1 MKKLIH
7 CHNAS
12 MPWAHN
18 PRQIFEYGLSL
29 GVAASKMLDAANLDA
44 SDLKNAELSISWPQY
59 RSLVAEVD
67 RKAPD
72 AWGFFLG
79 ASLHAA
85 SHGMLSLLLLNCISW
100 KQMMESV
107 GRYGLLISPLVYMRK
122 RESAEYVSLT
132 AYPEFVDGE
141 LLPQFLLM
149 YLTSVYQTMVE
160 VGGIDFRNNP
170 EKMCVLMPGE
180 PPAAEAEMRSF
191 FHENVRWGSYGYQL
205 RIHKDIVNSDID
217 SPDPRAASSTLQILH
232 SQLAQLPGRKGYMRE
247 LGSLFARGCYRLEDC
262 AKALH
267 CSGPTLKRYLRQS
280 STTFSA
286 QLRRFRLDEA
296 CWQLQ
301 ETDASTAEIAN
312 QLGFED
318 TGSFRRMFRE
328 GLGLSPQEYRAQS
341 ER

>member
-1 MKKLIH
+1 MKRLIH
-7 CHNAS
+7 CANARF
-12 MPWAHN
+12 PWVHN
-18 PRQIFEYGLSL
+18 PRQIYEYGITL
-29 GVAASKMLDAANLDA
+29 GIDEKEMQLAANLSA
-44 SDLKNAELSISWPQY
+44 GDLNNAELSITWPQY
-59 RSLVAEVD
+59 RALVAEVD
-67 RKAPD
+67 RRAPQ

-107 GRYGLLISPLVYMRK
+107 GRYGLLISPMVYMRK
-122 RESAEYVSLT
+122 RESADHVSLI
-132 AYPEFVDGE
+132 AYPEFVDGD

-180 PPAAEAEMRSF
+180 PPDAEREMRAF
-191 FHENVRWGSYGYQL
+191 FHENVRWGSHGYQL

-217 SPDPRAASSTLQILH
+217 SPDPLAASSTLQILH
-232 SQLAQLPGRKGYMRE
+232 SQLSQLPGRKGYLRE
-247 LGSLFARGCYRLEDC
+247 LASLFSRGYYRLEEC
-262 AKALH
+262 AAALH
-267 CSGPTLKRYLRQS
+267 CSAPTLKRYLRES
-280 STTFSA
+280 STTFSE

-301 ETDASTAEIAN
+301 ESDANILQISS
-312 QLGFED
+312 QLGFD
-318 TGSFRRMFRE
+318 DAGSFRRMFRQNI
-328 GLGLSPQEYRAQS
+328 GVSPSEYQS
-341 ER
+341 RYV